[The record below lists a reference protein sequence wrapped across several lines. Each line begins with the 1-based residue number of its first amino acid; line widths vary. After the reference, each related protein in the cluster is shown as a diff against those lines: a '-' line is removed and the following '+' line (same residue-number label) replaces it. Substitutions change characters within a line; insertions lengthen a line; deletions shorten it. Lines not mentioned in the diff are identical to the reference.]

1 MSGPVQPPAQPPLDD
16 QVERT
21 QLAWRRTALSY
32 VAVGLLVAHFSTGD
46 DRAALLVVLVGMAAV
61 LGFVWLSPAK
71 LVAVDGLA
79 MVGGVGLLGVVA
91 LVGMR

>member
-1 MSGPVQPPAQPPLDD
+1 MTPPAQPPLDD

-32 VAVGLLVAHFSTGD
+32 VAVALLVAHLSTGD
-46 DRAALLVVLVGMAAV
+46 DRVALLVVLASVAAV

-71 LVAVDGLA
+71 LVALDGAVMVAGVAVLA
-79 MVGGVGLLGVVA
+79 VVA
-91 LVGMR
+91 LVGLR

>member
-1 MSGPVQPPAQPPLDD
+1 VIAPSPHPPLDD

-32 VAVGLLVAHFSTGD
+32 VAVALLVAHFSAGSD
-46 DRAALLVVLVGMAAV
+46 HVALLVVLVGMAVV
-61 LGFVWLSPAK
+61 LGFVWLSPLK
-71 LVAVDGLA
+71 LVALDGLA
-79 MVGGVGLLGVVA
+79 MVGGVGLLCVVA

>member
-1 MSGPVQPPAQPPLDD
+1 MDD

-32 VAVGLLVAHFSTGD
+32 VAVALLVAHLSTGD
-46 DRAALLVVLVGMAAV
+46 DRVALLVVLASVAAV

-71 LVAVDGLA
+71 LVALDGAVMVAGVAVLA
-79 MVGGVGLLGVVA
+79 VVA
-91 LVGMR
+91 LVGLR